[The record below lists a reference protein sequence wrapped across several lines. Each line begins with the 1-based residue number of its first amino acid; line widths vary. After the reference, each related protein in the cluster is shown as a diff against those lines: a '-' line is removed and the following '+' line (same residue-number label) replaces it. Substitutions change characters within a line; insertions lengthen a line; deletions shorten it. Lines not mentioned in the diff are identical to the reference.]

1 MNIRHGEIE
10 VLMEDLIEGTIFDI
24 FQAELNN
31 KREGRVALEI
41 LKQKL
46 EEVEQ
51 DTIDELFD

>member
-31 KREGRVALEI
+31 KREGRVALDI